1 MSGKCS
7 PSSLDGKTEMKPSLD
22 RSGPVMGLK
31 GLELKPAVTAKQES
45 TKENTMNGVVEIGQS
60 SFQVEV
66 LQSDVPVV
74 VDFYANWCGPCRR
87 LSPILKELSEDFQGR
102 IKFVKIDSD
111 QEPEL
116 SNEYSVTALPT
127 LLFFDGGKL
136 AGQFAGL
143 PEKASL
149 KAELENWIKP

>member
-1 MSGKCS
+1 MSGACETPGSGGQGKGRES
-7 PSSLDGKTEMKPSLD
+7 QGLQGLSLA
-22 RSGPVMGLK
+22 
-31 GLELKPAVTAKQES
+31 PAVTAKQES
-45 TKENTMNGVVEIGQS
+45 KKESAMSGVLEVGKGTFQS
-60 SFQVEV
+60 EV

-74 VDFYANWCGPCRR
+74 VDFYATWCGPCRR
-87 LSPILKELSEDFQGR
+87 LSPILKELSEDFKGR

-116 SNEYSVTALPT
+116 SNEYSITALPT

-143 PEKASL
+143 PDKQSL
-149 KAELENWIKP
+149 KTELENWISQ